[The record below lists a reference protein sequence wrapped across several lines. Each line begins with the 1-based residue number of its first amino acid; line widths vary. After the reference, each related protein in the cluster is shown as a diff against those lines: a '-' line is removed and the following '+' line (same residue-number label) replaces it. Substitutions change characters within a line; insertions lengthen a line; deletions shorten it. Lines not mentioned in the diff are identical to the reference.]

1 MSKTTRNVVILV
13 IVLASLALGIVFRFP
28 QVPIE
33 VGAEKLPSL
42 TLFGILPIT
51 NSLLSTWVT
60 MLILIV
66 VAFLTTRSMKLVPEG
81 IQNFMELV
89 IETIY
94 NMVEDVAGEKYA
106 PAFFPLIAT
115 IFLFLIISN
124 WMDLLTPIFAAFG
137 FVHEGERGISFI
149 PLFRSP
155 STDLNTTIALALVSV
170 AVTQVVGLKAQKL
183 GYIGKFINVKGFG
196 HFLKVVQGKE
206 EGSAGGAFAMAF
218 LDLFLGFVE
227 LISEFAKIISFSF
240 RLFGNIFAGEVLL
253 LIMPSFLS
261 TLLPLPFLGLEVFV
275 GFIQAFIFAILT
287 LAFMSMAT
295 TSMEH

>member
-1 MSKTTRNVVILV
+1 VSKTTRNIVILA
-13 IVLASLALGIVFRFP
+13 ILAVSVGIALVFP
-28 QVPIE
+28 YQLPTIE
-33 VGAEKLPSL
+33 VGAEKLPGL

-51 NSLLSTWVT
+51 NSLLTTWVA
-60 MLILIV
+60 MLLLIV
-66 VAFLTTRSMKLVPEG
+66 VAFLTTRSIKLVPEG
-81 IQNFMELV
+81 IQNFMEMV
-89 IETIY
+89 IEATY
-94 NMVEDVAGEKYA
+94 GMVEEVAGEKYA
-106 PAFFPLIAT
+106 PTFFPLVAT

-124 WMDLLTPIFAAFG
+124 WLDLLTPIFAAFG
-137 FVHEGERGISFI
+137 YKHAGGYI

-155 STDLNTTIALALVSV
+155 STDLNVTIALALVSV
-170 AVTQVVGLKAQKL
+170 AVTQVVGLRAQKL

-196 HFLKVVQGKE
+196 HFLQVVQGKE
-206 EGSAGGAFAMAF
+206 EGSAGGAFAFAF

-253 LIMPSFLS
+253 LVMPSFLA

-295 TSMEH
+295 VSMEH

>member
-1 MSKTTRNVVILV
+1 VSKTTRNIVILA
-13 IVLASLALGIVFRFP
+13 IVVASVGIALMFP
-28 QVPIE
+28 YPLPTIE
-33 VGAEKLPSL
+33 VGAEKLPGW
-42 TLFGILPIT
+42 TLFGLVPIT
-51 NSLLSTWVT
+51 NSLFSTWIT

-66 VAFLTTRSMKLVPEG
+66 VAFFSTRSMKLVPEG
-81 IQNFMELV
+81 LQNFMELV
-89 IETIY
+89 VEAIY
-94 NMVEDVAGEKYA
+94 NMVEEVAGEKYA
-106 PAFFPLIAT
+106 PTFFPLIAT

-137 FVHEGERGISFI
+137 FVHNGALI

-155 STDLNTTIALALVSV
+155 STDLNTTIALALISV
-170 AVTQVVGLKAQKL
+170 AVTQVVGLRAQKL
-183 GYIGKFINVKGFG
+183 GYIRKFINVKGFG
-196 HFLKVVQGKE
+196 HFLQVVQGKA
-206 EGSAGGAFAMAF
+206 EGSAGGAFAFAF
-218 LDLFLGFVE
+218 LDFFLGVVE

-253 LIMPSFLS
+253 LVMPSFLA

-295 TSMEH
+295 VSMEH